1 MHSESRR
8 QRNHLLPQGVNGRIF
23 DAVAPLVA
31 KRVALA
37 PYTERVAAA
46 QRLATQLAPM
56 LGAYYWLRGHHPPG
70 STRERALAGLLLM
83 LHFRGVRFPCAVD
96 LPGDDLPTPP
106 AIVVC
111 RHTQLNQ
118 LAVRVVAEAGLP
130 VAVLASRAL
139 WEGRVMGGDTALT
152 VVVAEGRL
160 RLRRVATTAESGHVV
175 FAAIDNHLPESG
187 YTLDFS
193 AGGRTLR
200 ISDQVPRLARSRG
213 IPLWTCRMQWQGD
226 RVAARFERMPDD
238 APVAQICSTLVAD

>member
-1 MHSESRR
+1 MHSEYRR
-8 QRNHLLPQGVNGRIF
+8 QRHHLLPQGVNGRIF
-23 DAVAPLVA
+23 DALAPLIA

-46 QRLATQLAPM
+46 QRLAMQLAPL
-56 LGAYYWLRGHHPPG
+56 LGAYYWLRGRHPPG

-96 LPGDDLPTPP
+96 LPGAGLPAPP

-118 LAVRVVAEAGLP
+118 LAVRVVAETGTP
-130 VAVLASRAL
+130 VAVLASRAV
-139 WEGRVMGGDTALT
+139 WEGRVMGGDASLT
-152 VVVAEGRL
+152 VLPAEGRL
-160 RLRRVATTAESGHVV
+160 RLRRVATAAESGHVV

-187 YTLDFS
+187 YTREFS

-200 ISDQVPRLARSRG
+200 ISDQVPRLARSRQ
-213 IPLWTCRMQWQGD
+213 IPLWTCRMQWQSDG
-226 RVAARFERMPDD
+226 VAARFERMPDD
-238 APVAQICSTLVAD
+238 TPVAEICSTLAAD